1 MLRNMDAGAKS
12 ARKIGGAVA
21 ACAIQYDHF
30 IGKRYRLQA
39 SLYVGSLI
47 EGDDDDAEL
56 SQVEVFRI
64 SWPGQSIAEP
74 NRCGRRRG
82 SVDNRRPW
90 RIPLTLSQPTFMLRS
105 FSSVRL
111 YLICF
116 AAVALALPIAIISLA
131 KLLAL
136 LGTTVVLLHGWLR
149 PAMRA
154 ELSLAS
160 VTPTILLALLLLTLS
175 ALWSTG
181 SSDEVLTALAK
192 HARLILIPVILSLA
206 RSRRDALIAMGFFVG
221 GQIFLLG
228 SSWLLYA
235 GVPLPWVMSK
245 EAGICDT
252 CSFAVFSSYLDQSIM
267 SAVLAAVCW
276 HLRSLAP
283 TRYRTAL
290 ALLVA
295 ALALVCVFFIFQG
308 RTGHLVAIAL
318 VLLAMVWEFPRRL
331 HLRVMLIGL
340 LLLVAIAA
348 GSSRMG
354 ERFREVGSSM
364 QPAHPGSKH
373 TLSTDVRLDLWQR
386 SLQSLAESPWKGTG
400 VGSWNREFARQEAIH
415 AKAMPINEASKQHH
429 NPHQE
434 YLLWGVEMGLPGIL
448 LLCAL
453 FVALYRDSQK
463 LAAPERRALQ
473 SVLLA
478 LLVACLFNCALHDAM
493 IGDFFC
499 ITLGLLL
506 ALGLPVAVRPSAI
519 PLVA

>member
-1 MLRNMDAGAKS
+1 
-12 ARKIGGAVA
+12 
-21 ACAIQYDHF
+21 
-30 IGKRYRLQA
+30 
-39 SLYVGSLI
+39 
-47 EGDDDDAEL
+47 
-56 SQVEVFRI
+56 
-64 SWPGQSIAEP
+64 
-74 NRCGRRRG
+74 
-82 SVDNRRPW
+82 
-90 RIPLTLSQPTFMLRS
+90 MLRS

-136 LGTTVVLLHGWLR
+136 LGTTVVLVHGWLR
-149 PAMRA
+149 PARRA

-308 RTGHLVAIAL
+308 RTGYLVAVAL
-318 VLLAMVWEFPRRL
+318 FTLAIVWELPGRRVFQIMFIPL
-331 HLRVMLIGL
+331 ALTAVL
-340 LLLVAIAA
+340 A
-348 GSSRMG
+348 
-354 ERFREVGSSM
+354 VGSSKVS
-364 QPAHPGSKH
+364 HGLIEIGNSIGSFH
-373 TLSTDVRLDLWQR
+373 EVDALPSRSGIRLDLWQR
-386 SLQSLAESPWKGTG
+386 SLQSIAENPAVGTG
-400 VGSWNREFARQEAIH
+400 VGSWNREFKRQEENH
-415 AKAMPINEASKQHH
+415 AAEMPINRASAEHH

>member
-1 MLRNMDAGAKS
+1 M
-12 ARKIGGAVA
+12 
-21 ACAIQYDHF
+21 
-30 IGKRYRLQA
+30 
-39 SLYVGSLI
+39 
-47 EGDDDDAEL
+47 
-56 SQVEVFRI
+56 
-64 SWPGQSIAEP
+64 P
-74 NRCGRRRG
+74 
-82 SVDNRRPW
+82 
-90 RIPLTLSQPTFMLRS
+90 RS
-105 FSSVRL
+105 FSSIRL
-111 YLICF
+111 YLVCF
-116 AAVALALPIAIISLA
+116 AAVALALPIAIVSLA

-136 LGTTVVLLHGWLR
+136 LGALIVLLHGWWHR
-149 PAMRA
+149 DEPTV
-154 ELSLAS
+154 LAS
-160 VTPTILLALLLLTLS
+160 SGITPTILLALLLLTLS

-181 SSDEVLTALAK
+181 SGDEVLTALAK

-276 HLRSLAP
+276 QLRSLAP

-295 ALALVCVFFIFQG
+295 ALALACVFFIFQG

-318 VLLAMVWEFPRRL
+318 VLLATVWEFPRRL

-364 QPAHPGSKH
+364 QPLNPTSEHTSSPGM
-373 TLSTDVRLDLWQR
+373 RLELWHR

-400 VGSWNREFARQEAIH
+400 VGSWNREFRRQEVLH
-415 AKAMPINEASKQHH
+415 ANEMPINEASKQHH

-453 FVALYRDSQK
+453 FVAIYRDSQQ

-506 ALGLPVAVRPSAI
+506 ALGLPVAVRPSAT
-519 PLVA
+519 PMVA

>member
-1 MLRNMDAGAKS
+1 
-12 ARKIGGAVA
+12 
-21 ACAIQYDHF
+21 
-30 IGKRYRLQA
+30 
-39 SLYVGSLI
+39 
-47 EGDDDDAEL
+47 
-56 SQVEVFRI
+56 
-64 SWPGQSIAEP
+64 
-74 NRCGRRRG
+74 
-82 SVDNRRPW
+82 
-90 RIPLTLSQPTFMLRS
+90 MLRS
-105 FSSVRL
+105 FSRVRL

-116 AAVALALPIAIISLA
+116 AAVALALPIAIVSLA

-136 LGTTVVLLHGWLR
+136 LGTAVVLVHGWCR
-149 PAMRA
+149 R
-154 ELSLAS
+154 EERTGLSQDS
-160 VTPTILLALLLLTLS
+160 ITPLILLALLLLALS

-181 SSDEVLTALAK
+181 SSDDVLTAFAK
-192 HARLILIPVILSLA
+192 HARLILIPVILILA
-206 RSRRDALIAMGFFVG
+206 RSRRDALIALGVFVG

-228 SSWLLYA
+228 STWLLYA
-235 GVPLPWVMSK
+235 GVALPWVMSK

-295 ALALVCVFFIFQG
+295 GLALACVFFIFQG

-318 VLLAMVWEFPRRL
+318 VLLATVWEFPRRL

-340 LLLVAIAA
+340 LLLVALAA

-364 QPAHPGSKH
+364 QPLNPTSEHASSPGM
-373 TLSTDVRLDLWQR
+373 RLDLWHR
-386 SLQSLAESPWKGTG
+386 SLQSLAESPWTGSG
-400 VGSWNREFARQEAIH
+400 VGSWNREFRRQEGIH
-415 AKAMPINEASKQHH
+415 AKETPINEASRQHH

-453 FVALYRDSQK
+453 FAALYRDSQE

-506 ALGLPVAVRPSAI
+506 ALRLPVAVRSSAA
-519 PLVA
+519 PAVT

>member
-1 MLRNMDAGAKS
+1 
-12 ARKIGGAVA
+12 
-21 ACAIQYDHF
+21 
-30 IGKRYRLQA
+30 
-39 SLYVGSLI
+39 
-47 EGDDDDAEL
+47 
-56 SQVEVFRI
+56 
-64 SWPGQSIAEP
+64 
-74 NRCGRRRG
+74 
-82 SVDNRRPW
+82 
-90 RIPLTLSQPTFMLRS
+90 
-105 FSSVRL
+105 
-111 YLICF
+111 
-116 AAVALALPIAIISLA
+116 
-131 KLLAL
+131 
-136 LGTTVVLLHGWLR
+136 
-149 PAMRA
+149 
-154 ELSLAS
+154 
-160 VTPTILLALLLLTLS
+160 
-175 ALWSTG
+175 
-181 SSDEVLTALAK
+181 
-192 HARLILIPVILSLA
+192 
-206 RSRRDALIAMGFFVG
+206 
-221 GQIFLLG
+221 
-228 SSWLLYA
+228 
-235 GVPLPWVMSK
+235 MSK

-386 SLQSLAESPWKGTG
+386 SLQSIAESPLVGTG
-400 VGSWNREFARQEAIH
+400 VGSWNREFKRQEENH
-415 AKAMPINEASKQHH
+415 AAEMPINRASAEHH

-506 ALGLPVAVRPSAI
+506 ALRMPVAARPSAV
-519 PLVA
+519 PAVA

>member
-1 MLRNMDAGAKS
+1 M
-12 ARKIGGAVA
+12 
-21 ACAIQYDHF
+21 
-30 IGKRYRLQA
+30 
-39 SLYVGSLI
+39 
-47 EGDDDDAEL
+47 
-56 SQVEVFRI
+56 
-64 SWPGQSIAEP
+64 P
-74 NRCGRRRG
+74 
-82 SVDNRRPW
+82 
-90 RIPLTLSQPTFMLRS
+90 RS

-111 YLICF
+111 YLICL
-116 AAVALALPIAIISLA
+116 AAVALALPIAIVSLA

-136 LGTTVVLLHGWLR
+136 MGTAAVMVHGWCR
-149 PAMRA
+149 RDTHGG
-154 ELSLAS
+154 LSS
-160 VTPTILLALLLLTLS
+160 TSITPMILLALLLLALS

-228 SSWLLYA
+228 STWLLFV

-276 HLRSLAP
+276 QLRSLAP
-283 TRYRTAL
+283 TRHRAAL

-295 ALALVCVFFIFQG
+295 GLALSCVFFIFQG

-318 VLLAMVWEFPRRL
+318 VLLATLWEFPQRL

-340 LLLVAIAA
+340 LLLVAFAA
-348 GSSRMG
+348 ASGRMG
-354 ERFREVGSSM
+354 ERFREVSGSM
-364 QPAHPGSKH
+364 QAFNPTSEGTSSPGM
-373 TLSTDVRLDLWQR
+373 RLELWKL
-386 SLQSLAESPWKGTG
+386 SLQSLAESPWRGTG
-400 VGSWNREFARQEAIH
+400 VGSWNTEFRRQEIVH
-415 AKAMPINEASKQHH
+415 ANDMPISDASNQHH

-453 FVALYRDSQK
+453 FVALYRDSQE
-463 LAAPERRALQ
+463 LATPERRALQ

-506 ALGLPVAVRPSAI
+506 ALRLPVAVRSSAV
-519 PLVA
+519 PAVA

>member
-1 MLRNMDAGAKS
+1 M
-12 ARKIGGAVA
+12 
-21 ACAIQYDHF
+21 
-30 IGKRYRLQA
+30 
-39 SLYVGSLI
+39 
-47 EGDDDDAEL
+47 
-56 SQVEVFRI
+56 
-64 SWPGQSIAEP
+64 P
-74 NRCGRRRG
+74 
-82 SVDNRRPW
+82 
-90 RIPLTLSQPTFMLRS
+90 RS

-116 AAVALALPIAIISLA
+116 AAVALALPIAIVSLA
-131 KLLAL
+131 KLLVL
-136 LGTTVVLLHGWLR
+136 LGTLIVLLCGWWR
-149 PAMRA
+149 RHEPTA
-154 ELSLAS
+154 LAPS
-160 VTPTILLALLLLTLS
+160 AITPLILLALLTLTLS

-192 HARLILIPVILSLA
+192 HARLILIPVMLILV
-206 RSRRDALIAMGFFVG
+206 RSRRDALIALGVFVG

-228 SSWLLYA
+228 STWLLYA
-235 GVPLPWVMSK
+235 GVALPWVMSK

-295 ALALVCVFFIFQG
+295 ALALACVFFIFQG

-318 VLLAMVWEFPRRL
+318 VLLATVWEFPRRL

-364 QPAHPGSKH
+364 QPLNPTSEHTSSPGM
-373 TLSTDVRLDLWQR
+373 RLELWHR

-429 NPHQE
+429 NPHQD

-453 FVALYRDSQK
+453 FVAIYRDSRP
-463 LAAPERRALQ
+463 LATPERRALQ

>member
-1 MLRNMDAGAKS
+1 
-12 ARKIGGAVA
+12 
-21 ACAIQYDHF
+21 
-30 IGKRYRLQA
+30 
-39 SLYVGSLI
+39 
-47 EGDDDDAEL
+47 
-56 SQVEVFRI
+56 
-64 SWPGQSIAEP
+64 
-74 NRCGRRRG
+74 
-82 SVDNRRPW
+82 
-90 RIPLTLSQPTFMLRS
+90 MLRS

-116 AAVALALPIAIISLA
+116 AAVALALPIAIVSLA

-136 LGTTVVLLHGWLR
+136 LGALIVLLHGWWR
-149 PAMRA
+149 RD
-154 ELSLAS
+154 ERTVLAS
-160 VTPTILLALLLLTLS
+160 SGITPMILLALLLLTLS

-181 SSDEVLTALAK
+181 SGDEVLTALAK
-192 HARLILIPVILSLA
+192 HARLILIPVILILA
-206 RSRRDALIAMGFFVG
+206 RSRRDALIALGFFVG

-228 SSWLLYA
+228 STWLLYA
-235 GVPLPWVMSK
+235 GVALPWVMSK
-245 EAGICDT
+245 EAGICDI

-267 SAVLAAVCW
+267 TAVLAAICW
-276 HLRSLAP
+276 QLRSMLP

-295 ALALVCVFFIFQG
+295 GLALACVFFVFQG

-318 VLLAMVWEFPRRL
+318 VLLATVWEFPRRL
-331 HLRVMLIGL
+331 HLKVILIGL
-340 LLLVAIAA
+340 LVLVALAA

-364 QPAHPGSKH
+364 QTFNPTSEHTSSPGM
-373 TLSTDVRLDLWQR
+373 RLDLWHR
-386 SLQSLAESPWKGTG
+386 SLQSLAENPWMGSG
-400 VGSWNREFARQEAIH
+400 VGSWNREFRRQEVIH
-415 AKAMPINEASKQHH
+415 AKETPINEATKQHH

-448 LLCAL
+448 LLCCIFL
-453 FVALYRDSQK
+453 ALYRNSQK
-463 LAAPERRALQ
+463 LAVSERRALQ

-506 ALGLPVAVRPSAI
+506 ALGLPVAVHPSAV

>member
-1 MLRNMDAGAKS
+1 M
-12 ARKIGGAVA
+12 
-21 ACAIQYDHF
+21 
-30 IGKRYRLQA
+30 
-39 SLYVGSLI
+39 
-47 EGDDDDAEL
+47 
-56 SQVEVFRI
+56 
-64 SWPGQSIAEP
+64 P
-74 NRCGRRRG
+74 
-82 SVDNRRPW
+82 
-90 RIPLTLSQPTFMLRS
+90 RS

-116 AAVALALPIAIISLA
+116 AAVALALPIAIVSLA

-136 LGTTVVLLHGWLR
+136 LGTLIVLLHGWWR
-149 PAMRA
+149 RHEPTA
-154 ELSLAS
+154 LAPS
-160 VTPTILLALLLLTLS
+160 AITPLILLALLTLTLS

-192 HARLILIPVILSLA
+192 HARLILIPVMLVLV
-206 RSRRDALIAMGFFVG
+206 RSRRDALIALGFFVG
-221 GQIFLLG
+221 GQIFLL
-228 SSWLLYA
+228 SSTWLLYA

-267 SAVLAAVCW
+267 TAVLGAVCW
-276 HLRSLAP
+276 HLRSLAAM
-283 TRYRTAL
+283 RYRTAL

-295 ALALVCVFFIFQG
+295 GLALACVFFIFQG

-318 VLLAMVWEFPRRL
+318 VLLAAVWEFPRRL
-331 HLRVMLIGL
+331 HLRVMLVGL
-340 LLLVAIAA
+340 LLLVALAA

-364 QPAHPGSKH
+364 QPLHPSSLH
-373 TLSTDVRLDLWQR
+373 TLSTDVRLDLWHR
-386 SLQSLAESPWKGTG
+386 SLQSLTENPWTGSG
-400 VGSWNREFARQEAIH
+400 VGSWNREFKHQEENH
-415 AKAMPINEASKQHH
+415 AAEMPINRASAEHH

-448 LLCAL
+448 LLCCL
-453 FVALYRDSQK
+453 FVALYRDSQQ
-463 LAAPERRALQ
+463 LATPERRALQ

-478 LLVACLFNCALHDAM
+478 LLVACLFNCTLHDAM

-506 ALGLPVAVRPSAI
+506 ALRLPVAVHSPAA
-519 PLVA
+519 PAVT